1 MVCGDC
7 RVLVSRQ
14 APAQCSWKWIAR
26 QSSLD
31 YVVSLVRE
39 QTWVTH
45 YGGGILLLSMC
56 LGGQCLVDCLV
67 VFVETD
73 F

>member
-7 RVLVSRQ
+7 RVVVSRQ
-14 APAQCSWKWIAR
+14 APPQCSWKWIAR

-31 YVVSLVRE
+31 YVVSLVRA
-39 QTWVTH
+39 QTRVAH
-45 YGGGILLLSMC
+45 YGGGILRLSMC
-56 LGGQCLVDCLV
+56 LGGQCSVARLVF
-67 VFVETD
+67 FVDTT